1 MDPTQNNSRCFFAF
15 VKQILP
21 KEPPAWDD
29 FHNIA
34 THASGL
40 VSKKKSHNKLIYNK
54 RFAVKKILQGRVNFK
69 LIYNK
74 YAKILY
80 NFIYLII
87 PSLGIKVVSLF

>member
-1 MDPTQNNSRCFFAF
+1 MDPTQNNSRCFLAF

-40 VSKKKSHNKLIYNK
+40 VRKEKSQQTHL
-54 RFAVKKILQGRVNFK
+54 
-69 LIYNK
+69 
-74 YAKILY
+74 
-80 NFIYLII
+80 
-87 PSLGIKVVSLF
+87 

>member
-40 VSKKKSHNKLIYNK
+40 VRKKKVTTNSSIIK

-74 YAKILY
+74 NAKNLY

-87 PSLGIKVVSLF
+87 PSLDIKVVSLF

>member
-40 VSKKKSHNKLIYNK
+40 VRKKKVTTNSSIIK

-74 YAKILY
+74 NAKNLY

-87 PSLGIKVVSLF
+87 PSLDIKVVYLF